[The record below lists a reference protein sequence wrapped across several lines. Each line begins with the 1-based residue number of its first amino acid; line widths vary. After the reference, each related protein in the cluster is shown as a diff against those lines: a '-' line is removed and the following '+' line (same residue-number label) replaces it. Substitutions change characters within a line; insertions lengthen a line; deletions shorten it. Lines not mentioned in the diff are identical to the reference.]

1 MEKIL
6 VSGGCGFI
14 GSHLCEA
21 LIEQGH
27 YVMCLDN
34 LQTGSL
40 QNVVHLLPHERFH
53 FIPQDIELPLNS
65 ISNVDQI
72 YNLACPASPVHYQT
86 DPVRTMR
93 TNVLGSLNILEC
105 ARREGA
111 RVLQASTSEVYG
123 DPDVHPQ
130 PEDYC
135 GRVNSFGPR
144 ACYDEGKRAA
154 ETLFHDYYKMYDVDI
169 RLARIFNTYG
179 PRMAEFDGRVVSNF
193 IIQALNGMPI
203 TIYGSGQQTRSF
215 CYVTDLVKGLIR
227 LMNSGPDMRR
237 PCNLGNPG
245 EFTISELAGLVVSMV
260 GSDSKI
266 ITEPLPKDD
275 PTRRKPDITLAMKA
289 LDWKPTIDLK
299 EGLRQTISYFRSVQQ
314 KKRATQ
320 SLEMNGAMTMA
331 VEPRAAN
338 MVQQPFFVAE

>member
-1 MEKIL
+1 MKTIL

-21 LIEQGH
+21 LIGQGH
-27 YVMCLDN
+27 YVICLDN

-40 QNVVHLLPHERFH
+40 QNVVHLLPYDRFQ
-53 FIPQDIELPLNS
+53 FLPQDIELPLNS

-93 TNVLGSLNILEC
+93 TNVLGALNILEC
-105 ARREGA
+105 ARRAGA

-123 DPDVHPQ
+123 DPDIHPQ
-130 PEDYC
+130 REDYC
-135 GRVNSFGPR
+135 GSVNSFGPR

-154 ETLFHDYYKMYDVDI
+154 EALFHDYYKMYDVDI
-169 RLARIFNTYG
+169 RVARIFNTYG

-193 IIQALNGMPI
+193 IIQALNNMPI
-203 TIYGSGQQTRSF
+203 TIYGSGHQTRSF
-215 CYVTDLVKGLIR
+215 CYVSDLVNGLIR
-227 LMNSGPDMRR
+227 LMNSGDTMCR

-245 EFTISELAGLVVSMV
+245 EFTIAELAGMVVSMV

-266 ITEPLPKDD
+266 ISEPLPKDD
-275 PTRRKPDITLAMKA
+275 PKRRRPDISLAMA
-289 LDWKPTIDLK
+289 QLDWKPTIALQD
-299 EGLRQTISYFRSVQQ
+299 GLHKTIAYFRSVQQ
-314 KKRATQ
+314 HNRADKG
-320 SLEMNGAMTMA
+320 LVIGNAMAMA
-331 VEPRAAN
+331 IEPRAAS
-338 MVQQPFFVAE
+338 MVQQPSLVAE